1 MCEVINKNIEIWV
14 EEIINSIDMEI
25 KGKVHEIGAIQ
36 QVSETFKK
44 RDLILEYAENPTYPE
59 YIRFEALQDKTALFD
74 SLKPGDEV
82 EVSFNLRG
90 RPWTNKDGVTS
101 YFNSLVVWRI
111 TALTNTAA
119 APATATAP
127 QYAAPVD
134 VTTAAGEDDDLPF

>member
-1 MCEVINKNIEIWV
+1 
-14 EEIINSIDMEI
+14 MEI
-25 KGKVHEIGAIQ
+25 KGKVHEIGAVN

-44 RDLILEYAENPTYPE
+44 RDLIVEYAENPTYPE

-90 RPWTNKDGVTS
+90 RPWTNKEGVTS

-111 TALTNTAA
+111 TTLTNTAP
-119 APATATAP
+119 APQETATP
-127 QYAAPVD
+127 EYAAPVD
-134 VTTAAGEDDDLPF
+134 VTASAEEDDDLPF

>member
-1 MCEVINKNIEIWV
+1 
-14 EEIINSIDMEI
+14 MEI
-25 KGKVHEIGAIQ
+25 KGKVHEVGALQ
-36 QVSETFKK
+36 QVSDTFKK
-44 RDLILEYAENPTYPE
+44 RDLIVEYAENPSYPE

-74 SLKPGDEV
+74 SLKPGDEI

-119 APATATAP
+119 SAAAPAYAP
-127 QYAAPVD
+127 PVVD
-134 VTTAAGEDDDLPF
+134 LNTSAGEDDDLPF